1 MLAHGPLL
9 SRIAAAFAALALT
22 LVISLPAR
30 ADVGIG
36 EVTIVD
42 ADVPFISDNIRLLTT
57 IPIAG
62 AIGAN
67 FRDRYMYVT
76 GVEGLSTFDISNP
89 ALPVLTSFTP
99 LPHFENEDVSIGG
112 NLLLIANDKSE
123 SAAVLYIFDISNPA
137 SPRLRT
143 IFPIGTSTIV
153 TSGLPSHTVTCI
165 KECQFAYLAGT
176 SRGIG
181 ILDLRN
187 PDLPVIAGEFKP
199 PITGIATHDVQV
211 DASGLAWIVGG
222 LGTAAYDVTNPLAPV
237 LVAQT
242 DSSATTGPLND
253 FIHHNS
259 WRPAKTNPK
268 GKRIPGDIV
277 LITEEDYARP
287 TCQDAGSFQ
296 TWKLN
301 SAPSALTPAVLT
313 NLDSWTTELNELT
326 ALEGKSPA
334 TILCSAHYFDERDGL
349 VAQGWYE
356 QGTRILDVR
365 DPSNIKQVG
374 YFVMPVTETWA
385 AYWAPTAPAGDIIYA
400 VDLARGIDVLRIER
414 PAADKPGKKA
424 PVRKQWI
431 ADDATAALPAAEFS
445 VAHPTFAWACRIPRV
460 TP

>member
-1 MLAHGPLL
+1 MLHGLRLVHRLL
-9 SRIAAAFAALALT
+9 VFVLT
-22 LVISLPAR
+22 LLLGVAVSVPAR
-30 ADVGIG
+30 ADVIDDVPVVEG
-36 EVTIVD
+36 
-42 ADVPFISDNIRLLTT
+42 DVPFISDNIQLLST
-57 IPIAG
+57 IPVAG

-67 FRDRYMYVT
+67 FRGNYMFVT

-112 NLLLIANDKSE
+112 NLLLIANDRSE

-137 SPRLRT
+137 TPRLRT
-143 IFPIGTSTIV
+143 IYPIGTSTIV

-165 KECQFAYLAGT
+165 KDCQYAYLAGT
-176 SRGIG
+176 RRGIG

-187 PDLPVIAGEFKP
+187 PDVPVIAGEFVP
-199 PITGIATHDVQV
+199 PITGFATHDVQV
-211 DASGLAWIVGG
+211 DASGIAWIVGG
-222 LGTAAYDVTNPLAPV
+222 AGTAAYNVSNPLAPV
-237 LVAQT
+237 LLGKT
-242 DSSATTGPLND
+242 DEAATVGPLND

-268 GKRIPGDIV
+268 GKQIPGDVV

-296 TWKLN
+296 TWKINGEL
-301 SAPSALTPAVLT
+301 SVLTPAVLT

-326 ALEGKSPA
+326 QLQGKSPA
-334 TILCSAHYFDERDGL
+334 AILCSAHYFDENNGL

-365 DPSNIKQVG
+365 DPANIKQVG

-385 AYWAPTAPAGDIIYA
+385 AYWAPTDPNGQIVYS
-400 VDLARGIDVLRIER
+400 VDLARGIDVLRIDR
-414 PAADKPGKKA
+414 PAPETPGKRA
-424 PVRKQWI
+424 PVRQKWI
-431 ADDATAALPAAEFS
+431 NDGTIVTPSADFS
-445 VAHPTFAWACRIPRV
+445 LEDTTFGWACRTPRV
-460 TP
+460 VR